1 MNNGPL
7 ELFKGTVDDF
17 LSHCSKLDV
26 DAIEKS
32 IEESNMNCLVEEI
45 SENMDVTPQEAK
57 EIIED
62 IKLDIVQKEI
72 DHLLEEGLIEIT
84 GYNAKGEPLYSTT
97 QKGTDALD
105 AFNEA
110 NDVNDALDAFNDEKE
125 KPKKRKK
132 KN

>member
-1 MNNGPL
+1 MNEPL
-7 ELFKGTVDDF
+7 EIFKGTVDDF

-26 DAIEKS
+26 DAIEKN
-32 IEESNMNCLVEEI
+32 IEQNNMNCLVEEI
-45 SENMDVTPQEAK
+45 SENMDISPEEAQQ
-57 EIIED
+57 IIED

-72 DHLLEEGLIEIT
+72 DHLLKEGLIEISS
-84 GYNAKGEPLYSTT
+84 YNDKGEPLYSTT
-97 QKGTDALD
+97 KKGSDALD

-110 NDVNDALDAFNDEKE
+110 KDSNSALDAFNEEKE